1 MNGNRINRRAALRTM
16 LYIAAGTMVLP
27 ACFRESG
34 SKTIGLVNMTIN
46 EEQELLLAEVV
57 ETLIPS
63 SQTPGAKELLL
74 HLFVLKMV
82 DDCHSPE
89 DQRNFTEGLEGFAA
103 MEDPATGT
111 KFINLSPADRLRFL
125 KQIGDQD
132 NDKITMFYSMTKR
145 RCIQGYMNSKNVM
158 TDLKKYELIPGR
170 YIADF
175 KIG

>member
-1 MNGNRINRRAALRTM
+1 
-16 LYIAAGTMVLP
+16 
-27 ACFRESG
+27 
-34 SKTIGLVNMTIN
+34 
-46 EEQELLLAEVV
+46 
-57 ETLIPS
+57 
-63 SQTPGAKELLL
+63 
-74 HLFVLKMV
+74 LKMV